1 MYWAHFSAHISLV
14 SEANLR
20 LILTTDYIYN
30 GTLPA
35 LKSLLTLLTKIPQHL
50 QKLAPQAIPPLLHT
64 PPSPLPPLVHSLEKP
79 QTAPH
84 SGEQPGV
91 PPRRNWAP
99 VPGPREHINVW
110 SVCLLTWLMDAHYK
124 HQHQPE
130 QQLDRQHTNMLP
142 QVSKVCAFLL
152 SIPPR
157 GRQEQSAHL

>member
-1 MYWAHFSAHISLV
+1 MLSFPIYLLHGIYL
-14 SEANLR
+14 LQ
-20 LILTTDYIYN
+20 LLTTLSTYCSIFFLSF
-30 GTLPA
+30 LPPS
-35 LKSLLTLLTKIPQHL
+35 SLPSS
-50 QKLAPQAIPPLLHT
+50 PLL
-64 PPSPLPPLVHSLEKP
+64 PLFPLPLPPHPLTVHSLENP

-84 SGEQPGV
+84 LEEQPEV
-91 PPRRNWAP
+91 PPKRNWAP